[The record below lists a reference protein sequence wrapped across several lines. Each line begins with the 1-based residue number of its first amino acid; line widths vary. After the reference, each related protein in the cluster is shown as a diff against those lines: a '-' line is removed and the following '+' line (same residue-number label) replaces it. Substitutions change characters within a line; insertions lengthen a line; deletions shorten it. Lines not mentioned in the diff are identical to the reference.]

1 MREAMRRGA
10 RASTFFARRR
20 RGGVRLLPHR
30 KRFPVVGSSHAAK
43 DERCSGFEQGATP
56 FFPLGFGADDF
67 HAVGAERKN
76 GECCRVDKI
85 PVATIGRSL
94 SGGVTGGIISNILPL
109 YKGVNWHNLRKELKR

>member
-1 MREAMRRGA
+1 M
-10 RASTFFARRR
+10 
-20 RGGVRLLPHR
+20 PHR

-43 DERCSGFEQGATP
+43 DERRRGFEQVATTL
-56 FFPLGFGADDF
+56 FPLGFGADDF

-94 SGGVTGGIISNILPL
+94 SGGVTGGIVPNIIFGR
-109 YKGVNWHNLRKELKR
+109 KGVAF